1 MKAPQSIQDGIVD
14 NTFNKG
20 IKGFTK
26 NSSSPT
32 YKVKDDLKRK
42 DYASAAAHSVYKTDN
57 RGLKK
62 RVLYRVIY
70 ATKNLSPADRKK
82 SLNKNSVYYNEV
94 LKEFNTP
101 KDTTEVKY
109 MKAAWNNAQKGAYK
123 EFMK

>member
-1 MKAPQSIQDGIVD
+1 MKAPQSVQDGIVD

-20 IKGFTK
+20 IEGFTK

-42 DYASAAAHSVYKTDN
+42 DYASAAAHLVYKTDN

-82 SLNKNSVYYNEV
+82 SLNINSVYYKKV

-101 KDTTEVKY
+101 KDTAEVKY

>member
-1 MKAPQSIQDGIVD
+1 M
-14 NTFNKG
+14 
-20 IKGFTK
+20 
-26 NSSSPT
+26 
-32 YKVKDDLKRK
+32 
-42 DYASAAAHSVYKTDN
+42 VYKTDN

-82 SLNKNSVYYNEV
+82 SLNINSVYYNEV